1 MPERVV
7 GRRRELGTLAGLLD
21 EVERGRGQGALVIG
35 DAGIGKS
42 TTVAA
47 FADTAR
53 ERGYVVAW
61 GRCPETETLPY
72 WPWRQAFRALG
83 LSTVLPENPGT
94 GRTGVF
100 AAVADQLAAATA
112 QDPAVIILED
122 LHLADGPALALLP
135 FFIGLLPELRCLLVI
150 TSRDNAVDVAEP
162 AAEALRAL
170 PPSFVRIPLS
180 GLDREATGQL
190 VTQVLGEDTDTAYAD
205 VVHDRTG
212 GNPFFVQELA
222 RWHAVRGTTSTETP
236 TGVRQVL
243 ERRLARLNQPAYDVL
258 ATAAVLGEDVD
269 LEVLAALETTTTA
282 DVLVVLAD
290 AVAAR
295 LAEVDGARMRFAHSL
310 VREVVYSGLGV
321 HRRSVLH
328 LRAAELLA
336 GLRDADPG
344 QVAAHYRDAIGQ
356 PDAAGRSREFALR
369 AARAAQR
376 QSGYEQAV
384 RFYRWADL
392 DDRQVR
398 LELGEAQVLAGELAA
413 GRDTLRAVA
422 QEAAADGDAPTVA
435 QAVLAMG
442 GGVGGFEVDLSDT
455 EQTDLL
461 ASVVPQLPDDAL
473 KAAAVARVALGRIPT
488 DRGDGPLRLADEAV
502 RLARATGDARAEAA
516 ALAVWC
522 DVFAGPD
529 HVAERVA
536 AAKRMLALATGDL
549 ALLLL
554 ARRLLVVA
562 LLEQGR
568 FTEADVQIAAFARAV
583 LPLRLPLYSWLV
595 PIWKGMRA
603 LMSGRLEEAETCIA
617 EATRLGEEAD
627 SVNARLMV
635 FALGAALADTTGV
648 VAELQSYVETV
659 TLPFIGNP
667 MIDGPSAYY
676 LARSGAVDK
685 ARGIVRRRVR
695 NGLEAIP
702 KDAEWLESVAFLGAA
717 AGVLGDDECAQLTF
731 DALTPYT
738 GLWVIDGVGGACL
751 GSVSL
756 FLGRLAAQLGR
767 PEARALLDAALEAH
781 RTAGAETLVMETEKA
796 LAELG
801 AVHTAPGTG
810 VLRRLGATWEVTWR
824 GVTVHVPDS
833 KGVRDLAL
841 LLARPRTPVSVLD
854 LSGPG
859 RVHGADLGPVLDE
872 QARTAYRE
880 RLREL
885 SDDLAE
891 AEDRNDLARAEKL
904 RVEQDFLTQELAGAL
919 GLGGRAR
926 SAGDPVERSRKAVS
940 MRIGAAVKVI
950 DGVHPA
956 LGRHLRASI
965 HTGRQCVYEPE
976 DDITW
981 HCQSTAGASLG
992 ESSSTQSKQEG
1003 QHDHDRRHQSRP
1015 AGR

>member
-21 EVERGRGQGALVIG
+21 EVERGRGQGALLIG

-42 TTVAA
+42 TTAAA

-83 LSTVLPENPGT
+83 LSTVLPDDPGT

-100 AAVADQLAAATA
+100 AAVADQLATATA
-112 QDPAVIILED
+112 EYPALIILED

-135 FFIGLLPELRCLLVI
+135 FVVGLLPELRCLLLI

-190 VTQVLGEDTDTAYAD
+190 VTQVLGQDTDLAYAD

-222 RWHAVRGTTSTETP
+222 RWHAARGTTSTETP

-243 ERRLARLNQPAYDVL
+243 ERRLARLSQPAYDVL

-269 LEVLAALETTTTA
+269 LELVAAVDETTTA
-282 DVLVVLAD
+282 DMLVVLAD

-295 LAEVDGARMRFAHSL
+295 LAEVDGTRMRFAHSL

-321 HRRSVLH
+321 HRRSLLH

-336 GLRDADPG
+336 GRPDADPG
-344 QVAAHYRDAIGQ
+344 QVAAHYRGAVGQ
-356 PDAAGRSREFALR
+356 PDAATRSRQFALL

-384 RFYRWADL
+384 RFYRWADVEDPL
-392 DDRQVR
+392 VQ

-422 QEAAADGDAPTVA
+422 REATDPRTVA
-435 QAVLAMG
+435 RAVLGMG

-455 EQTDLL
+455 EQTELL

-488 DRGDGPLRLADEAV
+488 DRGDGPRQLADEAV
-502 RLARATGDARAEAA
+502 RMARATRDARAEAA

-529 HVAERVA
+529 HVAERA
-536 AAKRMLALATGDL
+536 AAAERMLALATGDL

-568 FTEADVQIAAFARAV
+568 FTDADVQIAAFARAV

-603 LMSGRLEEAETCIA
+603 LMSGRLDETETCIA
-617 EATRLGEEAD
+617 EATRLGEDAE
-627 SVNARLMV
+627 SVNAPLMV

-648 VAELQSYVETV
+648 FDELQAYVETV
-659 TLPFIGNP
+659 MVPFIGNP

-676 LARSGAVDK
+676 LARAGAVEE

-695 NGLEAIP
+695 DGLDAIP
-702 KDAEWLESVAFLGAA
+702 TDAEWLESVAFLGAA
-717 AGVLGDDECAQLTF
+717 AGVLGDDECAQLAF
-731 DALTPYT
+731 DALTPYA

-767 PEARALLDAALEAH
+767 PEARELLETALETH
-781 RTAGAETLVMETEKA
+781 RMAGAETLVVETEKA

-801 AVHTAPGTG
+801 AVHAAPGVG

-824 GVTVHVPDS
+824 GVTVQVADS

-841 LLARPRTPVSVLD
+841 LLARPRTPVSVID

-859 RVHGADLGPVLDE
+859 RVHGADLGPALDD
-872 QARTAYRE
+872 QARAAYRE

-885 SDDLAE
+885 ADELAE
-891 AEDRNDLARAEKL
+891 AEDRNDLGRAEKL
-904 RVEQDFLTQELAGAL
+904 RVEQEFLTQELAGAL

-950 DGVHPA
+950 ERVHPA

-965 HTGRQCVYEPE
+965 RTGRQCVYEPE
-976 DDITW
+976 DDVTW
-981 HCQSTAGASLG
+981 HCQVTSGA
-992 ESSSTQSKQEG
+992 
-1003 QHDHDRRHQSRP
+1003 
-1015 AGR
+1015 